1 MDKRPGRFI
10 VDARKTM
17 RIRTAVYRDLINK
30 MLSVHIATMERK
42 MRACVQCP
50 PRCPELP
57 GQDLRQNPYTRPYK
71 KQPFIPR
78 TMLSTYVT
86 NRLKRA
92 ERVKKG
98 KLTLEEEKKER
109 RIMEHKEKNLREWNG
124 RIDKAEEAT
133 KHRKQMVLAQI
144 RALQSDAAK
153 LTSLRDQIDTVG
165 EEREEYDAAV
175 VQAREDIQQIVQGGD
190 KEQMESDFQSV
201 AENVKE
207 KGPLPND
214 LFKDV
219 PEDLNQLTPTVE
231 VRAGTQDEEAEI
243 QDELQPIAFTDATFD
258 GDEIPDADAA
268 NPEVGIAE
276 FAEAAIASVE

>member
-10 VDARKTM
+10 VDAHKTM
-17 RIRTAVYRDLINK
+17 RIGTAVYRDLINK

-86 NRLKRA
+86 NRLRRA

-124 RIDKAEEAT
+124 RIDKAKEAT
-133 KHRKQMVLAQI
+133 KHKKQMVLAQI

-153 LTSLRDQIDTVG
+153 LASLKKQVALSG
-165 EEREEYDAAV
+165 EEKEEYDAAV

-190 KEQMESDFQSV
+190 QETMESDFQTV
-201 AENVKE
+201 AESHRKRPSPQRYV
-207 KGPLPND
+207 
-214 LFKDV
+214 
-219 PEDLNQLTPTVE
+219 Q
-231 VRAGTQDEEAEI
+231 RCA
-243 QDELQPIAFTDATFD
+243 
-258 GDEIPDADAA
+258 
-268 NPEVGIAE
+268 
-276 FAEAAIASVE
+276 